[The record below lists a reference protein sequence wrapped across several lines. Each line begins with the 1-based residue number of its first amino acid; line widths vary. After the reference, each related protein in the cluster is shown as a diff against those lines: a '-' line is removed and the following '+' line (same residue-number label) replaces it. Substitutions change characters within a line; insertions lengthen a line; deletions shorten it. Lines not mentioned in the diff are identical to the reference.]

1 MGDATIF
8 VPGAVAQLVRIA
20 GLQNRRSQ
28 VRILAAPLQMAVVAY
43 VLFFLAG
50 LGFGYAAIGVWKWL
64 PLAFPLLLAL
74 AAAASEGIDGTMLLR
89 LALALLVTAIG
100 VVLGIMR
107 APEEQPPARR
117 ARLAVGFAHA
127 HS

>member
-1 MGDATIF
+1 
-8 VPGAVAQLVRIA
+8 
-20 GLQNRRSQ
+20 
-28 VRILAAPLQMAVVAY
+28 MAVVAY

-74 AAAASEGIDGTMLLR
+74 AAAASEGVDGPMLLR
-89 LALALLVTAIG
+89 LAVALLLTAAG

-107 APEEQPPARR
+107 APDEQPQR
-117 ARLAVGFAHA
+117 AEPGWR
-127 HS
+127 

>member
-1 MGDATIF
+1 
-8 VPGAVAQLVRIA
+8 
-20 GLQNRRSQ
+20 
-28 VRILAAPLQMAVVAY
+28 MAVVAY

-74 AAAASEGIDGTMLLR
+74 VAAASEGVDGTMLLR
-89 LALALLVTAIG
+89 LAVALLVTAAG

-107 APEEQPPARR
+107 APEEQPQR
-117 ARLAVGFAHA
+117 AEPGWR
-127 HS
+127 